1 MTDKD
6 KNLIQTILERIIS
19 LAARSGADLHA
30 SDDERLQNMR
40 LSRGQPVS

>member
-6 KNLIQTILERIIS
+6 KNLFQTILERIIP

-30 SDDERLQNMR
+30 SDDERLQKTR
-40 LSRGQPVS
+40 LSRGQPMS